1 MPRGVRRSLEVREH
15 DAVAWTTARKS
26 GISVE
31 AIAAESGAAPAT
43 VSRATSGGG
52 PFPGARTSSET
63 AAKWARQRLDGEA
76 VRDIAAQA
84 GVSPT
89 TAYVATRPYGP
100 FRRMH
105 AENDAMAREW
115 ADLRA
120 TGVSLARI
128 SRRYGVGTSTI
139 AKVTN
144 GFGPFPAPTRGSN
157 DTLSLRGV
165 SRLSGVSVPA
175 LRRRVANGDLP
186 APAGYGPR
194 GWRFWLK
201 ADIISWLDASD
212 LEECRLCGARFK
224 SIGWHLVSRHGLD
237 TAQYRTVPPEVR

>member
-1 MPRGVRRSLEVREH
+1 M
-15 DAVAWTTARKS
+15 
-26 GISVE
+26 E

-43 VSRATSGGG
+43 VLRATSGRG
-52 PFPGARTSSET
+52 PFPRGRTSTET
-63 AAKWARQRLDGEA
+63 AAQWARQRLDGQA

-105 AENDAMAREW
+105 AKDDAMAREW

-144 GFGPFPAPTRGSN
+144 GLGQG
-157 DTLSLRGV
+157 
-165 SRLSGVSVPA
+165 
-175 LRRRVANGDLP
+175 
-186 APAGYGPR
+186 
-194 GWRFWLK
+194 
-201 ADIISWLDASD
+201 
-212 LEECRLCGARFK
+212 
-224 SIGWHLVSRHGLD
+224 
-237 TAQYRTVPPEVR
+237 